1 MGEGKTFAK
10 ITIVRGGKV
19 SIKDAVSLLWEKVK
33 AGEAQPAFLA
43 PRRRDRAAAAWS
55 DFVPALRWGWTDGG
69 RGLYVVVHGEED
81 EGGIALAI
89 VSGYLGWAKKPNP
102 YAAAAIKAVE
112 VAVPN
117 PSELVIP
124 ASTKEAAVT
133 LLEKVKAGELSP
145 AHKFPGHWD
154 SNWDFRTGYETPS
167 PKAFWVESPR
177 GEGAFFVVTHE
188 APEVCPSGPCGNE
201 TRLTLVSVSLS
212 PWEINW
218 RAPVARAVI

>member
-1 MGEGKTFAK
+1 M
-10 ITIVRGGKV
+10 
-19 SIKDAVSLLWEKVK
+19 SIKDAVTLLWEKVK

-55 DFVPALRWGWTDGG
+55 GFVPALRWGWTDGG
-69 RGLYVVVHGEED
+69 SGLYVVAHGEED
-81 EGGIALAI
+81 EGGTALAI

-102 YAAAAIKAVE
+102 YASAAIKAVE
-112 VAVPN
+112 VAVPIPN

-124 ASTKEAAVT
+124 ASMKEAAVT

-145 AHKFPGHWD
+145 EHKFPGHWD
-154 SNWDFRTGYETPS
+154 SSLDLRTGYETPS

-177 GEGAFFVVTHE
+177 GGGGFFIVTHD

-201 TRLTLVSVSLS
+201 TRLTLVSVSLA

-218 RAPVARAVI
+218 RAPEASAVI